1 MKRRSRAREVAVQM
15 LYLKDI
21 NTSTEA
27 VVLHEKISAELDD
40 KEMRDFAWLLVS
52 GVLEQRQDLD
62 NRIQEVAQNWSLNR
76 MAPTDR
82 NVLRLGAYELIYT
95 DTHYK
100 IVIDEAV
107 ELARRFGNK
116 NSGPFVNGILD
127 KLVPENKRNESAQD

>member
-1 MKRRSRAREVAVQM
+1 M

-27 VVLHEKISAELDD
+27 IVLHEKISAELDD

-127 KLVPENKRNESAQD
+127 KLVPENKRDESAPD